1 MGIFDKKS
9 SKDKLQAKQ
18 AKLSEK
24 VDKEFSKAKDILM
37 FAGIETELVLF
48 ALRSHTA
55 SLGAVNRAVW
65 LLESDR
71 IVKVS
76 GLPPAFSREYFPLKE
91 VEGLSV
97 SNELIPTVA
106 IRHKGRYVT
115 FQADAI
121 PAQYFCGL
129 VTEALETYSAES

>member
-9 SKDKLQAKQ
+9 SMDKLQAKQ
-18 AKLSEK
+18 AKLSDK
-24 VDKEFSKAKDILM
+24 VEKEFTKAKEFLAL
-37 FAGIETELVLF
+37 AGIEGESVLF
-48 ALRSHTA
+48 GLRSHPA
-55 SLGAVNRAVW
+55 SLGAVTRAAW

-76 GLPPAFSREYFPLKE
+76 GLPPAYSREYFPLKE
-91 VEGLSV
+91 VEGISV
-97 SNELIPTVA
+97 SNGLIATVA

-115 FQADAI
+115 FQADPI

-129 VTEALETYSAES
+129 VTESLETFTQEN